1 MAGDFDR
8 LTERRKGILLAAEKV
23 FGARGYA
30 SSTMEAVAAEA
41 GISKGSIY
49 NYFKNKEDLFR
60 QVFTQAVAASEDQ
73 TVRLLAEP
81 LTAAE
86 KLGRVL
92 DDWFARLGY
101 YKRIGRL
108 LLEFWVAAARES
120 QDGELAGWFQEMY
133 ARWRGIMEAIIAQGI
148 EAGEFR
154 DDLDPPAAAALILA
168 MIDGVTVQTIL
179 DMDAHIDEDFVSS
192 LERTVL
198 TALSAAGPRDPVD
211 L

>member
-1 MAGDFDR
+1 VATNIDR
-8 LTERRKGILLAAEKV
+8 FGERRKAILAAAEKV
-23 FGARGYA
+23 FAARGYA
-30 SSTMEAVAAEA
+30 SSTMAAVAAEA

-73 TVRLLAEP
+73 TVRLLAGP

-108 LLEFWVAAARES
+108 VLEFWVTAARES

-133 ARWRGIMEAIIAQGI
+133 ARWRGIMEAIIIQGV
-148 EAGEFR
+148 ETGEFR
-154 DDLDPPAAAALILA
+154 DDLEPSVAAALILA
-168 MIDGVTVQTIL
+168 MMDGITVQAIL
-179 DMDAHIDEDFVSS
+179 DMDAHIDENFIAS
-192 LERTVL
+192 LGQTIL
-198 TALSAAGPRDPVD
+198 TALSAAGPGEAVES
-211 L
+211 